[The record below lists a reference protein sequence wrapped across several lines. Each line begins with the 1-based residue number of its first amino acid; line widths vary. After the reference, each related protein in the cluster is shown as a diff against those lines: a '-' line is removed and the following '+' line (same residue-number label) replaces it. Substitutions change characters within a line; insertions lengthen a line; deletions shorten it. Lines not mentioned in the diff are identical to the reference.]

1 MVHQLIDF
9 SYELDAESYKTKV
22 ILVETAVKFFYYR
35 CLKIEDA
42 EEFDNELSNFAEIVR
57 ASF

>member
-22 ILVETAVKFFYYR
+22 IMVETAVKFFYYR

-42 EEFDNELSNFAEIVR
+42 EEFDN
-57 ASF
+57 